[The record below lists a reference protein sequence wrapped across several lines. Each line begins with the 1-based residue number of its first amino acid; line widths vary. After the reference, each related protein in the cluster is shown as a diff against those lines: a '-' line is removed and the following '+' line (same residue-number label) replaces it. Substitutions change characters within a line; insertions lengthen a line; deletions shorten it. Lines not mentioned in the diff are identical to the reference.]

1 MFYSRVK
8 ELNILKNA
16 TNSNKRAVVLLYGKR
31 RVGKSTLIKE
41 AMKNYDGVYLN
52 FTCVK
57 STFQGNM
64 ILLSKCIC
72 ETFEMP
78 KVMFETL
85 DDAFSFIKKQNKK
98 VCVVIDEY
106 QFLKETL
113 KKGEVDSYLQII
125 CDSLPSNVKLILCG
139 SYISIMKELLEEGNP
154 LFGRFTDIIHLEEMD
169 YYDSSSFYKA
179 KSVADKILLYSVFG
193 GSPFVLEYIDYKKS
207 IKENI
212 IEKLIKSNSVLR
224 THIESVMLS
233 EIRQAF
239 DIRILEAIGNGKVK
253 YNEIVMEL
261 NEKDNGYLDK
271 QIKALIKMETISK
284 LSPINKQNDK
294 KKAFYEMN
302 DNLMRF
308 YFTYI
313 FSNESIIDNIGEN
326 AFYSNYIES
335 KLNEYVSKR
344 FEKIAK
350 QYFARCSREGKVK
363 GVIDI
368 GSYWYDDYKNHKNG
382 QFDCVLKLQGGY
394 KIYEVKNLK
403 GKMTKKMCDIEIS
416 KIKSIDDLN
425 IIGIGMVSTMGFDFK
440 DNSIDLIEGKELY
453 K

>member
-1 MFYSRVK
+1 
-8 ELNILKNA
+8 
-16 TNSNKRAVVLLYGKR
+16 
-31 RVGKSTLIKE
+31 
-41 AMKNYDGVYLN
+41 MKNYGGVYIN

-72 ETFEMP
+72 ENFNMP

-85 DDAFSFIKKQNKK
+85 DDAFAFIKKQNKK

-113 KKGEVDSYLQII
+113 KKGEVDSYFQII
-125 CDSLPSNVKLILCG
+125 CDNLPSNVKLILCG
-139 SYISIMKELLEEGNP
+139 SYISIMKELLEEDNP

-193 GSPFVLEYIDYKKS
+193 GSPFVLENIDYKKS

-224 THIESVMLS
+224 THIESIMLS

-284 LSPINKQNDK
+284 LSPINKPNDR
-294 KKAFYEMN
+294 KKAFYETN

-313 FSNESIIDNIGEN
+313 FSNESIIDNIGES

-344 FEKIAK
+344 FEKIVK
-350 QYFARCSREGKVK
+350 QYFARCSRDGKLK

-368 GSYWYDDYKNHKNG
+368 GSYWYDDSKNRKNG
-382 QFDCVLKLQGGY
+382 QFDCVLKLKDGY
-394 KIYEVKNLK
+394 KVYEVKNLK
-403 GKMTKKMCDIEIS
+403 GKMTRKMYDAEIS
-416 KIKSIDDLN
+416 KINSIDDLN
-425 IIGIGMVSTMGFDFK
+425 ITGIGMVSTMGFDFK
-440 DNSIDLIEGKELY
+440 DKKIDLIEGKELY
-453 K
+453 E